1 MAKENAVISKSL
13 QLTSKAALLATA
25 GMAQAINVD
34 GDINDWLST
43 PLRDASDW
51 ESVLR
56 RAILQIA
63 EGRDSN
69 YLDSGY
75 GGLAYHVEAIL
86 AEQMSASLN
95 ITAATDRN
103 PNASDWGDENDR

>member
-1 MAKENAVISKSL
+1 MAKAVISKSL

-34 GDINDWLST
+34 GEVNDWLST

-63 EGRDSN
+63 EGQNSD

-86 AEQMSASLN
+86 AEQMNTSLN
-95 ITAATDRN
+95 VTDSN
-103 PNASDWGDENDR
+103 PNASGWGDENDR